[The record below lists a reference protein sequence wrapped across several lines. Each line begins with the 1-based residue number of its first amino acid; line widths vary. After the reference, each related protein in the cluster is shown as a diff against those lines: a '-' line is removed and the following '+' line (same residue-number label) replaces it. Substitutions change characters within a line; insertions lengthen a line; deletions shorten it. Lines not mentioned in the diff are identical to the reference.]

1 MSQLFLRT
9 LRQDPADAEVP
20 SHRLLV
26 RAGYIRRTAPG
37 IYTWLPLGKRILD
50 RVAQVVREE
59 MDRIGAQE
67 VLFPALLPR
76 DLYET
81 SGRWTEYG
89 DTLFRLRDR
98 KGIDYLLGP
107 THEELFTTLVKG
119 EYSSYRDYP
128 VMLYQIQTKYRD
140 EARPRAG
147 LLRGREFV
155 MKDSYSFDLDD
166 AGLQASYD
174 AHRVAYQRTFER
186 LGLDYRIAFAVS
198 GAMGGSA
205 SEEFLAPAEN
215 GEDTFVQCTSCD
227 YTANTEAVEIAAPA
241 AVAGAEPRKAERD
254 AASHPAQQN
263 LDTPDTPTID
273 TLVARLNAMDRGR
286 TFTAADTLKN
296 VVLKTRAPGATS
308 WELLV
313 VGIPGDREV
322 DLKRIAGQ
330 LEPVEVAQA
339 DADDLAKES
348 RLVRGYIGP
357 QLLAEIGVRYV
368 VDPLVVPGSAW
379 VTGANEVDKHAA
391 FVVRGRDFE
400 PAGEIGAVEIRDGDR
415 CARCG
420 GELTIARGIEIGHI
434 FQLGRKYADAFGLD
448 AQGPDGEAIRITM
461 GSYGIGVSRA
471 VAAIAE
477 QAGDDRGLCWPASV
491 APFDVHV
498 VPVGKSKPG
507 EPSEQLQ
514 AAERL
519 AGELEE
525 AGARVLLDDRDAS
538 AGEKFADADLLGM
551 PTIVVVGKALAQ
563 GEVEV
568 KDRRT
573 GERRNV
579 ALDAVVSDLLP
590 A

>member
-1 MSQLFLRT
+1 MSHLFLRT
-9 LRQDPADAEVP
+9 LREDPADAEVP

-26 RAGYIRRTAPG
+26 RAGYVRRTAPG
-37 IYTWLPLGKRILD
+37 IYTWLPLGKKMLEA
-50 RVAQVVREE
+50 VGQVVREE

-67 VLFPALLPR
+67 VLFPALLPKE
-76 DLYET
+76 LYEA

-98 KGIDYLLGP
+98 KGADYLLGP

-128 VMLYQIQTKYRD
+128 VTLYQIQTKYRD

-166 AGLQASYD
+166 AGLQQSYD
-174 AHRVAYQRTFER
+174 AHRVAYQRIFER

-205 SEEFLAPAEN
+205 SEEFLAPAEY

-227 YTANTEAVEIAAPA
+227 YTANTEAVEIAVPPKQDPSA
-241 AVAGAEPRKAERD
+241 
-254 AASHPAQQN
+254 HPAQQV
-263 LDTPDTPTID
+263 LDTPNTPTID
-273 TLVARLNAMDRGR
+273 TLVERLNTLDLGRG
-286 TFTAADTLKN
+286 FTGADTLKN
-296 VVLKTRAPGATS
+296 VVLKTRAPGETQ
-308 WELLV
+308 WQLLV
-313 VGIPGDREV
+313 VGVPGDREV

-339 DADDLAKES
+339 DADDLAKEP

-357 QLLAEIGVRYV
+357 QLLADIGVRYV
-368 VDPLVVPGSAW
+368 VDPTVAPGSAW
-379 VTGANEVDKHAA
+379 VTGANEADKHAA

-400 PAGEIGAVEIRDGDR
+400 PSGELGAVEIRDGDR

-420 GELTIARGIEIGHI
+420 SELQIARGIEIGHI

-448 AQGPDGEAIRITM
+448 AQGADGEAIRITM
-461 GSYGIGVSRA
+461 GSYGVGVSRA
-471 VAAIAE
+471 VAAVAE
-477 QAGDDRGLCWPASV
+477 QTADASGLCWPASI
-491 APFDVHV
+491 APYDVHV
-498 VPVGKSKPG
+498 VPVGKAKPG
-507 EPSEQLQ
+507 EQSEQLL
-514 AAERL
+514 AAEQLTRDFEA
-519 AGELEE
+519 AGL
-525 AGARVLLDDRDAS
+525 RVLLDDRNAT

-551 PTIVVVGKALAQ
+551 PTIIVVGKALAD
-563 GEVEV
+563 GNVEV

-573 GERRNV
+573 GERRVV
-579 ALDAVVSDLLP
+579 ALTDVVAEL
-590 A
+590 AAR

>member
-1 MSQLFLRT
+1 MVTRMSQLFLRT
-9 LRQDPADAEVP
+9 LREDPADAEVP

-26 RAGYIRRTAPG
+26 RAGYVRRTAPG
-37 IYTWLPLGKRILD
+37 IYTWMPLGKRILD
-50 RVAQVVREE
+50 TVAQIVREE

-67 VLFPALLPR
+67 VLFPALIPR
-76 DLYET
+76 EYYEA

-89 DTLFRLRDR
+89 DTLFRLQDR
-98 KGIDYLLGP
+98 KGSDYLLGP

-128 VMLYQIQTKYRD
+128 VTLYQIQTKYRD

-166 AGLQASYD
+166 AGLQKSYD
-174 AHRVAYQRTFER
+174 DHRVAYQRIFER

-205 SEEFLAPAEN
+205 SEEFLAPAEF

-227 YTANTEAVEIAAPA
+227 YTANTEAVEIAAP
-241 AVAGAEPRKAERD
+241 
-254 AASHPAQQN
+254 PAQDPGGHKPMQV

-273 TLVARLNAMDRGR
+273 TLVDRLNAMDLGKA
-286 TFTAADTLKN
+286 FTGADTLKN
-296 VVLKTRAPGATS
+296 VVLRTRQPGAST
-308 WELLV
+308 WELLI
-313 VGIPGDREV
+313 VGVPGDREV

-339 DADDLAKES
+339 DADDLAKEP

-357 QLLAEIGVRYV
+357 QMLSDIGVRYL
-368 VDPLVVPGSAW
+368 VDPLVVPGSSW
-379 VTGANEVDKHAA
+379 ITGANENDKHAA

-420 GELTIARGIEIGHI
+420 SALTIARGIEIGHI
-434 FQLGRKYADAFGLD
+434 FQLGRKYADAFSLD
-448 AQGPDGEAIRITM
+448 AQGPSGEPIRITM
-461 GSYGIGVSRA
+461 GSYGVGVSRA
-471 VAAIAE
+471 VAAVAE
-477 QAGDDRGLCWPASV
+477 QTLDDRGLCWPASI
-491 APFDVHV
+491 APYDVHV
-498 VPVGKSKPG
+498 VPVGKTD
-507 EPSEQLQ
+507 EQLN
-514 AAERL
+514 AAIEL
-519 AGELEE
+519 AGKLEA
-525 AGARVLLDDRDAS
+525 AGKRVLLDDRVAS

-551 PTIVVVGKALAQ
+551 PTIVIVGKGLADGQ
-563 GEVEV
+563 VEV
-568 KDRRT
+568 KDRRS

-579 ALDAVVSDLLP
+579 AIDAVVAELTS

>member
-1 MSQLFLRT
+1 MVTRMSQLFLRT
-9 LRQDPADAEVP
+9 LREDPADAEVP

-37 IYTWLPLGKRILD
+37 IYTWLPLGKRMLEA
-50 RVAQVVREE
+50 VAQIVREE

-67 VLFPALLPR
+67 VLFPALLPKE
-76 DLYET
+76 LYEA

-89 DTLFRLRDR
+89 DTLFRLHDR
-98 KGIDYLLGP
+98 KGADYLLGP

-119 EYSSYRDYP
+119 EFSSYRDYP
-128 VMLYQIQTKYRD
+128 VTLYQIQTKYRD

-166 AGLQASYD
+166 EGLQRSYD

-205 SEEFLAPAEN
+205 SEEFLAPAEY

-227 YTANTEAVEIAAPA
+227 YTANTEAVEIAVPPKQDPSA
-241 AVAGAEPRKAERD
+241 
-254 AASHPAQQN
+254 HPAQQV
-263 LDTPDTPTID
+263 LDTPDTPTIE
-273 TLVARLNAMDRGR
+273 TLVNRLNDMDLGR
-286 TFTAADTLKN
+286 EFTGADTLKN
-296 VVLKTRAPGATS
+296 VVLKTRNPGEAQ
-308 WELLV
+308 WQLLV
-313 VGIPGDREV
+313 VGVPGDREV

-339 DADDLAKES
+339 DADDLAKEPQ
-348 RLVRGYIGP
+348 LVRGYIGP
-357 QLLAEIGVRYV
+357 QLLSAIGVRYL
-368 VDPLVVPGSAW
+368 VDPTVVPGSAW
-379 VTGANEVDKHAA
+379 VTGANTEGKHAA

-420 GELTIARGIEIGHI
+420 NALQIARGIEIGHI

-471 VAAIAE
+471 VAAVAE
-477 QAGDDRGLCWPASV
+477 QTGDASGLCWPASI
-491 APFDVHV
+491 APYDVHL
-498 VPVGKSKPG
+498 VPVGKG
-507 EPSEQLQ
+507 DEQRNAAEQLAREFE
-514 AAERL
+514 AA
-519 AGELEE
+519 GV
-525 AGARVLLDDRDAS
+525 RVLLDDRNAT

-551 PTIVVVGKALAQ
+551 PTIVVVGKGLAE
-563 GEVEV
+563 GNVEV
-568 KDRRT
+568 KDRRS
-573 GERRNV
+573 GDRRVV
-579 ALDAVVSDLLP
+579 ALTEVVAELASR
-590 A
+590 

>member
-1 MSQLFLRT
+1 MVTRMSQLFLRT
-9 LRQDPADAEVP
+9 LREDPADAEVP

-26 RAGYIRRTAPG
+26 RAGYVRRTAPG
-37 IYTWLPLGKRILD
+37 IYTWLPLGKKMLEA
-50 RVAQVVREE
+50 VAQIVREE

-67 VLFPALLPR
+67 VLFPALLPKE
-76 DLYET
+76 LYET

-89 DTLFRLRDR
+89 DTLFRLHDR
-98 KGIDYLLGP
+98 KGADYLLGP

-128 VMLYQIQTKYRD
+128 VTLYQIQTKYRD

-166 AGLQASYD
+166 EGLQRSYD

-205 SEEFLAPAEN
+205 SEEFLAPAEY

-227 YTANTEAVEIAAPA
+227 YTANTEAVEIAVPPKQDPSA
-241 AVAGAEPRKAERD
+241 
-254 AASHPAQQN
+254 HPAQQV

-273 TLVARLNAMDRGR
+273 TLVDRLNAMELGR
-286 TFTAADTLKN
+286 EFTGADTLKN
-296 VVLKTRAPGATS
+296 VVLKTREPGS
-308 WELLV
+308 SEWKLLV
-313 VGIPGDREV
+313 VGVPGDREV

-339 DADDLAKES
+339 DADDLAKEP

-357 QLLAEIGVRYV
+357 QLLGDIGVRYL
-368 VDPLVVPGSAW
+368 VDPTVVPGSAW
-379 VTGANEVDKHAA
+379 VTGANEQDKHAA

-400 PAGEIGAVEIRDGDR
+400 PSGEIGAVEIRDGDR

-420 GELTIARGIEIGHI
+420 SPLRIARGIEIGHI

-471 VAAIAE
+471 VAAVAE
-477 QAGDDRGLCWPASV
+477 QTADASGLCWPRSIT
-491 APFDVHV
+491 PYDVHL
-498 VPVGKSKPG
+498 VPVGKAKPG
-507 EPSEQLQ
+507 EQSEQLR
-514 AAERL
+514 AAEQL
-519 AGELEE
+519 ATDFE
-525 AGARVLLDDRDAS
+525 AAGLSVLLDDRNAT

-551 PTIVVVGKALAQ
+551 PTIVVVGKGLAD
-563 GEVEV
+563 GNVEV

-573 GERRNV
+573 GERRVV
-579 ALDAVVSDLLP
+579 ALAGVVAEL
-590 A
+590 AE